1 MQKFLDR
8 AAIIFALLLG
18 IVFSITS
25 ATALLLE
32 AMDHDLL
39 NAGTY
44 KEALTRQQVYTRL
57 PRILAGQL
65 IVLINNNPCAVN
77 PLQCQNIPTV
87 FTDCAR
93 ATLGS
98 QRYTTLVSGYD
109 MPTEAEFQQLQTCE
123 DKVDPDLRFQQ
134 SEANA
139 PNGFP
144 VLFKTLNIN
153 NMESLISSVLP
164 TDELQTITENLLD
177 QTFAYADGKQNTI
190 AISMVSLKQRI
201 AGAAGLEATLQIIR
215 NQPTCNVQLLATML
229 AELQSGNGSVILCS
243 PPEEV
248 LTTLAPL
255 IQVTLKNASTQIPD
269 SLIIYPPAGTNPTSP
284 GPLGGG
290 LPGWIRM
297 ARLIML
303 LSPCLPLL
311 VLLFITLL
319 VVRTVRDWLRWWGI
333 PIFFSGMLSVGLA
346 VTITFFFDL
355 VWVASLANRIP
366 PDLSP
371 GVVGLGHDLAFA
383 ILQRL
388 MVGVTYGGIFLVV
401 LGLGMWVG
409 SGFIKKVG
417 HA

>member
-8 AAIIFALLLG
+8 VAIIFALIFA

-25 ATALLLE
+25 AMAVLFE

-44 KEALTRQQVYTRL
+44 KNALTRQQVYTRL

-65 IVLINNNPCAVN
+65 IFLMDNNPCAVN
-77 PLQCQNIPTV
+77 PLQCQNIPTA

-109 MPTEAEFQQLQTCE
+109 MPTKAELQQLQTCE
-123 DKVDPDLRFQQ
+123 DKVDPALRFQQ
-134 SEANA
+134 SNANA
-139 PNGFP
+139 STGFP

-153 NMESLISSVLP
+153 NMETLISSVLP
-164 TDELQTITENLLD
+164 SDELQTITENMMD
-177 QTFAYADGKQNTI
+177 QAFAYADGKQNMI
-190 AISMVSLKQRI
+190 AISLVSLKQRI

-215 NQPTCNVQLLATML
+215 NQPSCNIQLLATML
-229 AELQSGNGSVILCS
+229 VEFQSGNGSVILCS

-248 LTTLAPL
+248 LTTIAPL
-255 IQVTLKNASTQIPD
+255 IQDTLKNASTQIPD
-269 SLIIYPPAGTNPTSP
+269 SLVIYPLAGTNPASP
-284 GPLGGG
+284 GSLGGG

-303 LSPCLPLL
+303 LSPCLPLFI
-311 VLLFITLL
+311 LLFITLL

-333 PIFFSGMLSVGLA
+333 PIFFSGVLSVGLA
-346 VTITFFFDL
+346 ATTTFFFDQA
-355 VWVASLANRIP
+355 WVAILAKRIP

-383 ILQRL
+383 ILQSL
-388 MVGVTYGGIFLVV
+388 MVGVTYGGIVLVV
-401 LGLGMWVG
+401 SGLGMWVG